1 MRPPALPGRFGALWF
16 EFRAGGFRC
25 LRFARNLFDRTHRRH
40 RAGSR
45 LREAPVIAESISAL
59 WPYEDAAE
67 NPLVLGKIENLR
79 VARRAFEGIELS
91 RGEILGFWA

>member
-1 MRPPALPGRFGALWF
+1 MRPPALPSRFGALWF

-91 RGEILGFWA
+91 RGEILGF